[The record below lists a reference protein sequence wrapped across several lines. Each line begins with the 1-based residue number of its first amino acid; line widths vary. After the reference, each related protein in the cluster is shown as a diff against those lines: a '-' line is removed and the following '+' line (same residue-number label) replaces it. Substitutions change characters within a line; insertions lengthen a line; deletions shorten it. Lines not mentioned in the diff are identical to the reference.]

1 MRLYKNSEGV
11 WAGTQLDAR
20 KYCGKDYST
29 VDVPTDKPGL
39 LGFLNLNQVGK
50 ASGSP
55 TLDAIRDKDIEPV
68 YAPDTDLDKK
78 ALSYFEWGYDKL
90 RSGEFADG
98 TEMIRKALL
107 YQKTHNMHEE
117 NTNGD

>member
-1 MRLYKNSEGV
+1 MKLYRNSSGV
-11 WAGTQLDAR
+11 WAGTQADAR
-20 KYCGKDYST
+20 KKCGKGYTT
-29 VDVPTDKPGL
+29 VDVPVDKPSL
-39 LGFLNLNQVGK
+39 LRFLNANKVGAGADPYGEK
-50 ASGSP
+50 AIS
-55 TLDAIRDKDIEPV
+55 TWFEETEHTEDI
-68 YAPDTDLDKK
+68 DKK

-117 NTNGD
+117 DANGD